1 MMNEND
7 SRPLAGWRIGFIG
20 LGLMGKPMCLNL
32 LNAGAELCLFNR
44 SAAAIDEIKNA
55 QVTVMPDPA
64 AVAAEVDLVILM
76 LADTPAVEQVLFA
89 ERGVAQGVHAN
100 SLIVDMGTTAT
111 LATREFASRLAEKG
125 ARYIDA
131 PVSGGQIGAKEATLS
146 IMAGGDASDI
156 ESVMPVFK
164 AMGRLVTHVGPVSS
178 GQVTK
183 AVNQVIVGLTIGAV
197 SEALA
202 VAKRAGV
209 DLEKAQQALMGGHA
223 SSRILQEHGTRM
235 INKTFEPGGK
245 VVTQA
250 KDMQQAIDLAAQ
262 IGMELPATA
271 LNLTLYKHLIEDGFG
286 GLDHSALYK
295 YYDNES

>member
-1 MMNEND
+1 MTNNND

-32 LNAGAELCLFNR
+32 LSAGAELCVFNR

-55 QVTVMPDPA
+55 QVTVMSDPA

-89 ERGVAQGVHAN
+89 ERGVAQGIHAN

-111 LATREFASRLAEKG
+111 LATREFAHRLAEKA

-146 IMAGGDASDI
+146 IMAGGEAADI
-156 ESVMPVFK
+156 NAVMPVFE

-202 VAKRAGV
+202 VAKKAGV
-209 DLEKAQQALMGGHA
+209 DLKKAQQALMGGHA

-235 INKTFEPGGK
+235 INQTFEPGGK
-245 VVTQA
+245 VMTQA
-250 KDMQQAIDLAAQ
+250 KDMQQALDLAAEL
-262 IGMELPATA
+262 GVELPATA
-271 LNLTLYKHLIEDGFG
+271 LNLTLYKHLIENGLEA
-286 GLDHSALYK
+286 LDHSALYK
-295 YYDNES
+295 YYDQ

>member
-7 SRPLAGWRIGFIG
+7 SRPLAGLRIGFIG

-32 LNAGAELCLFNR
+32 LSAGAELCVFNR
-44 SAAAIDEIKNA
+44 SATAIDEIKTTK
-55 QVTVMPDPA
+55 VTVMADPA

-76 LADTPAVEQVLFA
+76 LADTPAVEQVLFT

-111 LATREFASRLAEKG
+111 LATRDFASRLAEKG

-146 IMAGGDASDI
+146 IMAGGDAVDI
-156 ESVMPVFK
+156 DAVMPVFE

-235 INKTFEPGGK
+235 INQTFEPGGK

-250 KDMQQAIDLAAQ
+250 KDMQQALDLAAELG
-262 IGMELPATA
+262 IELPATA
-271 LNLTLYKHLIEDGFG
+271 LNLTLYKHLIENGLG
-286 GLDHSALYK
+286 ALDHSALYK
-295 YYDNES
+295 YYDQ

>member
-1 MMNEND
+1 MNEND

-32 LNAGAELCLFNR
+32 LNAGAEICVFNR
-44 SAAAIDEIKNA
+44 SATAIDEIKNTK
-55 QVTVMPDPA
+55 VTVMPDPA

-76 LADTPAVEQVLFA
+76 LADTPAVEQVLFT

-111 LATREFASRLAEKG
+111 LATRDFASRLAEKG

-146 IMAGGDASDI
+146 IMAGGDAVDI
-156 ESVMPVFK
+156 DAVMPVFE

-209 DLEKAQQALMGGHA
+209 NLEKAQQALMGGHA

-235 INKTFEPGGK
+235 INQTFEPGGK

-250 KDMQQAIDLAAQ
+250 KDMQQALDLAAELG
-262 IGMELPATA
+262 IELPATA
-271 LNLTLYKHLIEDGFG
+271 LNLTLYKHLIENGLG
-286 GLDHSALYK
+286 ALDHSALYK
-295 YYDNES
+295 YYDQ

>member
-32 LNAGAELCLFNR
+32 LSAGAELWVFNR
-44 SAAAIDEIKNA
+44 SAAVIDEIKNA
-55 QVTVMPDPA
+55 QVTVMSDPA

-76 LADTPAVEQVLFA
+76 LADTPAVEQVLFT
-89 ERGVAQGVHAN
+89 EHGVAQGVHAN
-100 SLIVDMGTTAT
+100 SLIIDMGTTAA
-111 LATREFASRLAEKG
+111 LATRDFASRLAEKG

-146 IMAGGDASDI
+146 IMAGGDAADI
-156 ESVMPVFK
+156 DAVMPVFE

-235 INKTFEPGGK
+235 INQTFEPGDK

-250 KDMQQAIDLAAQ
+250 KDMQQALDLAAELG
-262 IGMELPATA
+262 IELPATA
-271 LNLTLYKHLIEDGFG
+271 LNLTLYKHLIENGLG
-286 GLDHSALYK
+286 ALDHSALYK
-295 YYDNES
+295 YYDQ

>member
-32 LNAGAELCLFNR
+32 LSAGAELCVFNR
-44 SAAAIDEIKNA
+44 SATAIDEIKTTK
-55 QVTVMPDPA
+55 VTVMADPA

-76 LADTPAVEQVLFA
+76 LADTPAVEQVLFT

-111 LATREFASRLAEKG
+111 LATRDFASRLAEKG

-146 IMAGGDASDI
+146 IMAGGDAVDI
-156 ESVMPVFK
+156 DAVMPVFE

-235 INKTFEPGGK
+235 INQTFEPGGK

-250 KDMQQAIDLAAQ
+250 KDMQQALDLAAELG
-262 IGMELPATA
+262 IELPATA
-271 LNLTLYKHLIEDGFG
+271 LNLTLYKHLIQNGLG
-286 GLDHSALYK
+286 ALDHSALYK
-295 YYDNES
+295 YYDQ

>member
-32 LNAGAELCLFNR
+32 LNAGAEICVFNR
-44 SAAAIDEIKNA
+44 SATAIDEIKTTK
-55 QVTVMPDPA
+55 VTVMADPA

-76 LADTPAVEQVLFA
+76 LADTPAVEQVLFT

-111 LATREFASRLAEKG
+111 LATRDFASRLAEKG

-146 IMAGGDASDI
+146 IMAGGDAVDI
-156 ESVMPVFK
+156 DAVMPVFE

-202 VAKRAGV
+202 LAKRAGV
-209 DLEKAQQALMGGHA
+209 DLGKAQQALMGGHA

-235 INKTFEPGGK
+235 INQTFEPGGK

-250 KDMQQAIDLAAQ
+250 KDMQQALDLAAELG
-262 IGMELPATA
+262 IELPATA
-271 LNLTLYKHLIEDGFG
+271 LNLTLYKHLIENGLG
-286 GLDHSALYK
+286 ALDHSALYT
-295 YYDNES
+295 YYDQ

>member
-32 LNAGAELCLFNR
+32 LSAGAELCVFNR
-44 SAAAIDEIKNA
+44 STAASDEIKNA
-55 QVTVMPDPA
+55 QVTVMSDPA

-76 LADTPAVEQVLFA
+76 LADTPAVEQVLFT
-89 ERGVAQGVHAN
+89 ERGVAQGIHAN

-111 LATREFASRLAEKG
+111 LATRKFAHRLAEKG

-146 IMAGGDASDI
+146 IMAGGEVADIDA
-156 ESVMPVFK
+156 VMPVFE

-202 VAKRAGV
+202 VAKKAGV
-209 DLEKAQQALMGGHA
+209 DLKKAQQALMGGHA

-235 INKTFEPGGK
+235 INQTFEPGGK

-250 KDMQQAIDLAAQ
+250 KDMQQALDLAAELG
-262 IGMELPATA
+262 IELPATA
-271 LNLTLYKHLIEDGFG
+271 LNLTLYKHLIENGLG
-286 GLDHSALYK
+286 ALDHSALYK
-295 YYDNES
+295 YYDQ

>member
-32 LNAGAELCLFNR
+32 LNAGAEICVFNR
-44 SAAAIDEIKNA
+44 SATAIDEIKNTK
-55 QVTVMPDPA
+55 VTVMPDPA

-76 LADTPAVEQVLFA
+76 LADTPAVEQVLFT

-111 LATREFASRLAEKG
+111 LATRDFASRLAEKG

-146 IMAGGDASDI
+146 IMAGGDAVDI
-156 ESVMPVFK
+156 DAVMPVFE

-235 INKTFEPGGK
+235 INQTFEPGGK

-250 KDMQQAIDLAAQ
+250 KDMQQALDLAAELG
-262 IGMELPATA
+262 IELPATA
-271 LNLTLYKHLIEDGFG
+271 LNLTLYKHLIENGLG
-286 GLDHSALYK
+286 ALDHSALYK
-295 YYDNES
+295 YYDQ

>member
-1 MMNEND
+1 MTNNND
-7 SRPLAGWRIGFIG
+7 SRSLAGWRIGFIG

-32 LNAGAELCLFNR
+32 LSAGAELCVFNR
-44 SAAAIDEIKNA
+44 SAAAIDEIKNTK
-55 QVTVMPDPA
+55 VTVMPDPA

-100 SLIVDMGTTAT
+100 SLIIDMGTTAT

-131 PVSGGQIGAKEATLS
+131 PVSGGQIGAKGATLS
-146 IMAGGDASDI
+146 IMAGGEVADIDA
-156 ESVMPVFK
+156 VMPVFE

-235 INKTFEPGGK
+235 INQTFEPGGK

-250 KDMQQAIDLAAQ
+250 KDMQQALDLAAELG
-262 IGMELPATA
+262 IELPATA
-271 LNLTLYKHLIEDGFG
+271 LNLTLYKHLIENGLG
-286 GLDHSALYK
+286 ALDHSALYK
-295 YYDNES
+295 YYD

>member
-1 MMNEND
+1 MTNNND

-32 LNAGAELCLFNR
+32 LSAGAELCVFNR
-44 SAAAIDEIKNA
+44 SATAIDEIKTTK
-55 QVTVMPDPA
+55 VTVMADPA

-76 LADTPAVEQVLFA
+76 LADTPAVEQVLFT

-100 SLIVDMGTTAT
+100 SLIIDMGTTAT
-111 LATREFASRLAEKG
+111 LATRDFASRLSEKG

-146 IMAGGDASDI
+146 IMAGGDAADI
-156 ESVMPVFK
+156 DAVMPVFE
-164 AMGRLVTHVGPVSS
+164 AMGRLVTHVGPLSS

-235 INKTFEPGGK
+235 INQTFEPGGK

-250 KDMQQAIDLAAQ
+250 KDMQQALDLAAAL
-262 IGMELPATA
+262 GVELPATA
-271 LNLTLYKHLIEDGFG
+271 LNLSLYKDLIENGLG
-286 GLDHSALYK
+286 ALDHSALYK
-295 YYDNES
+295 YYDQ

>member
-1 MMNEND
+1 MTNNND

-32 LNAGAELCLFNR
+32 LSAGAELCVFNR
-44 SAAAIDEIKNA
+44 SAAGIEEIKNA

-111 LATREFASRLAEKG
+111 LATREFAHRLEEKG

-131 PVSGGQIGAKEATLS
+131 PVSGGQKGAKEATLS
-146 IMAGGDASDI
+146 IMAGGEAADIDA
-156 ESVMPVFK
+156 VMPVFE

-202 VAKRAGV
+202 VAKKAGV
-209 DLEKAQQALMGGHA
+209 DLKKAQQALMGGHA

-235 INKTFEPGGK
+235 INQTYEPGGK
-245 VVTQA
+245 VMTQA
-250 KDMQQAIDLAAQ
+250 KDMQQALDLAAEL
-262 IGMELPATA
+262 GVELPATA
-271 LNLTLYKHLIEDGFG
+271 LNLTLYKHLIENGLG
-286 GLDHSALYK
+286 VLDHSALYK
-295 YYDNES
+295 YYDQ

>member
-1 MMNEND
+1 MTNNND

-32 LNAGAELCLFNR
+32 LNAGAEICVFNR
-44 SAAAIDEIKNA
+44 SATAIDEIKNTK
-55 QVTVMPDPA
+55 VTVMPDPA

-76 LADTPAVEQVLFA
+76 LADTPAVEQVLFTKH
-89 ERGVAQGVHAN
+89 GVAQGVHAN
-100 SLIVDMGTTAT
+100 SLIIDMGTTAT
-111 LATREFASRLAEKG
+111 LATRDFASRLAEKG

-146 IMAGGDASDI
+146 IMAGGDAVDI
-156 ESVMPVFK
+156 DAVMPVFE

-235 INKTFEPGGK
+235 INQTFEPGGK

-250 KDMQQAIDLAAQ
+250 KDMQQALDLAAELG
-262 IGMELPATA
+262 IELPATA
-271 LNLTLYKHLIEDGFG
+271 LNLTLYKHLIQNGLG
-286 GLDHSALYK
+286 ALDHSALYK
-295 YYDNES
+295 YYDQ

>member
-32 LNAGAELCLFNR
+32 LSAGAELCVFNR
-44 SAAAIDEIKNA
+44 SATAIDEIKTTK
-55 QVTVMPDPA
+55 VTVMADPA

-76 LADTPAVEQVLFA
+76 LADTPAVEQVLFT

-111 LATREFASRLAEKG
+111 LATRDFASRLAEKG

-146 IMAGGDASDI
+146 IMAGGDAVDI
-156 ESVMPVFK
+156 DAVMPVFE

-235 INKTFEPGGK
+235 INQTFEPGGK

-250 KDMQQAIDLAAQ
+250 KDMQQALDLAAELG
-262 IGMELPATA
+262 IELPATA
-271 LNLTLYKHLIEDGFG
+271 LNLTLYKHLIENGLG
-286 GLDHSALYK
+286 ALDHSALYK
-295 YYDNES
+295 YYDQ

>member
-32 LNAGAELCLFNR
+32 LSAGAELCVFNR
-44 SAAAIDEIKNA
+44 SATAIDEIKTTK
-55 QVTVMPDPA
+55 VTVMADPA

-76 LADTPAVEQVLFA
+76 LADTPAVEQVLFT

-100 SLIVDMGTTAT
+100 SLIIDMGTTAT
-111 LATREFASRLAEKG
+111 LATRDFASRLAEKG

-146 IMAGGDASDI
+146 IMAGGDAVDI
-156 ESVMPVFK
+156 DAVMPVFE

-235 INKTFEPGGK
+235 INQTFEPGGK

-250 KDMQQAIDLAAQ
+250 KDMQQALDLAAEL
-262 IGMELPATA
+262 GVDLPATA
-271 LNLTLYKHLIEDGFG
+271 LNLTLYKHLIENGLG
-286 GLDHSALYK
+286 ALDHSALYK
-295 YYDNES
+295 YYDQ

>member
-1 MMNEND
+1 MTNNND

-32 LNAGAELCLFNR
+32 LSAGAELCVFNR
-44 SAAAIDEIKNA
+44 SAAAIDEIKNTK
-55 QVTVMPDPA
+55 VTVMPDPA

-100 SLIVDMGTTAT
+100 SLIIDMGTTAT
-111 LATREFASRLAEKG
+111 LATRDFASRLAEKG

-131 PVSGGQIGAKEATLS
+131 PVSGGQIGAKGATLS
-146 IMAGGDASDI
+146 IMAGGEVADIDA
-156 ESVMPVFK
+156 VMPVFE

-235 INKTFEPGGK
+235 INQTFEPGGK

-250 KDMQQAIDLAAQ
+250 KDMQQALDLAAELG
-262 IGMELPATA
+262 IELPATA
-271 LNLTLYKHLIEDGFG
+271 LNLTLYKHLIENGLG
-286 GLDHSALYK
+286 ALDHSALYK
-295 YYDNES
+295 YYD

>member
-32 LNAGAELCLFNR
+32 LSAGADLCVFNR

-55 QVTVMPDPA
+55 QVAVMSDPA

-111 LATREFASRLAEKG
+111 LATRDFAHRLAEKG

-146 IMAGGDASDI
+146 IMAGGEVADIDA
-156 ESVMPVFK
+156 VMPVFE

-202 VAKRAGV
+202 VAKKAGV
-209 DLEKAQQALMGGHA
+209 DLKKAQQALMGGHA

-235 INKTFEPGGK
+235 INQTFEPGGK

-250 KDMQQAIDLAAQ
+250 KDMQQALDLAAAL
-262 IGMELPATA
+262 GVELPATA
-271 LNLTLYKHLIEDGFG
+271 LNLSLYKDLIENGLG
-286 GLDHSALYK
+286 ALDHSALYK
-295 YYDNES
+295 YYDQ

>member
-1 MMNEND
+1 
-7 SRPLAGWRIGFIG
+7 
-20 LGLMGKPMCLNL
+20 MCLNL
-32 LNAGAELCLFNR
+32 LSAGAELCVFNR
-44 SAAAIDEIKNA
+44 SAAGIEEIKNA
-55 QVTVMPDPA
+55 QVTVMSDPA

-111 LATREFASRLAEKG
+111 LATRDFAHRLAEKG

-146 IMAGGDASDI
+146 IMAGGEASDI
-156 ESVMPVFK
+156 DAVMPVFE

-202 VAKRAGV
+202 VAKKAGV

-235 INKTFEPGGK
+235 INQTFEPGGK

-250 KDMQQAIDLAAQ
+250 KDMQQALDLAAEL
-262 IGMELPATA
+262 GVELPATA
-271 LNLTLYKHLIEDGFG
+271 LNLTLYKHLIENGLG
-286 GLDHSALYK
+286 ALDHSALYK
-295 YYDNES
+295 YYD

>member
-32 LNAGAELCLFNR
+32 LSAGAELCVFNR
-44 SAAAIDEIKNA
+44 SATAIDAIKNA
-55 QVTVMPDPA
+55 QVTVMSDPA

-111 LATREFASRLAEKG
+111 LATREFARRLADKG

-146 IMAGGDASDI
+146 IMAGGEAVDIDA
-156 ESVMPVFK
+156 VMPVFE
-164 AMGRLVTHVGPVSS
+164 AIGRLVTHVGPVSS
-178 GQVTK
+178 GQVIK

-235 INKTFEPGGK
+235 INQTFEPGGK

-250 KDMQQAIDLAAQ
+250 KDMQQALDLAAEL
-262 IGMELPATA
+262 GVDLPATA
-271 LNLTLYKHLIEDGFG
+271 LNLTLYKHLIENGLG
-286 GLDHSALYK
+286 ALDHSALYK
-295 YYDNES
+295 YYDQ

>member
-1 MMNEND
+1 V
-7 SRPLAGWRIGFIG
+7 
-20 LGLMGKPMCLNL
+20 
-32 LNAGAELCLFNR
+32 FNR
-44 SAAAIDEIKNA
+44 STAAIDEIKNE
-55 QVTVMPDPA
+55 QVTVMADPA
-64 AVAAEVDLVILM
+64 AVAAEVDLLILM

-89 ERGVAQGVHAN
+89 EHGVAQGIHAN

-111 LATREFASRLAEKG
+111 LATREFAHRLAEKG

-146 IMAGGDASDI
+146 IMAGGEVADIDA
-156 ESVMPVFK
+156 VMPVFE

-202 VAKRAGV
+202 VAKKAGV
-209 DLEKAQQALMGGHA
+209 DLKKAQQALMGGHA

-235 INKTFEPGGK
+235 INQTFEPGGK

-250 KDMQQAIDLAAQ
+250 KDMQQALDLAAAL
-262 IGMELPATA
+262 GVELPATA
-271 LNLTLYKHLIEDGFG
+271 LNLSLYKDLIENGLG
-286 GLDHSALYK
+286 ALDHSALYK
-295 YYDNES
+295 YYDQ

>member
-32 LNAGAELCLFNR
+32 LSAGAELCVFNR
-44 SAAAIDEIKNA
+44 SATAIDEIKNTK
-55 QVTVMPDPA
+55 VTVMADPA

-89 ERGVAQGVHAN
+89 ERGVAQGVNAN

-111 LATREFASRLAEKG
+111 LATREFARRLADKG

-146 IMAGGDASDI
+146 IMAGGEAVDIDA
-156 ESVMPVFK
+156 VMPVFE
-164 AMGRLVTHVGPVSS
+164 AIGRLVTHVGPVSS
-178 GQVTK
+178 GQVIK

-235 INKTFEPGGK
+235 INQTFEPGGK

-250 KDMQQAIDLAAQ
+250 KDMQQALDLAAEL
-262 IGMELPATA
+262 GVDLPATA
-271 LNLTLYKHLIEDGFG
+271 LNLTLYKHLIENGLG
-286 GLDHSALYK
+286 ALDHSALYK
-295 YYDNES
+295 YYDQ

>member
-32 LNAGAELCLFNR
+32 LSAGAELCVFNR
-44 SAAAIDEIKNA
+44 SAAAIEEIKNA
-55 QVTVMPDPA
+55 QVTVMSDPA

-89 ERGVAQGVHAN
+89 ESGVAQGVHPN

-111 LATREFASRLAEKG
+111 LATREFARRLADKG

-146 IMAGGDASDI
+146 IMAGGEAVDIDA
-156 ESVMPVFK
+156 VMPVFE
-164 AMGRLVTHVGPVSS
+164 AIGRLVTHVGPVSS
-178 GQVTK
+178 GQVIK

-235 INKTFEPGGK
+235 INQTFEPGGK

-250 KDMQQAIDLAAQ
+250 KDMQQALDLAAEL
-262 IGMELPATA
+262 GVDLPATA
-271 LNLTLYKHLIEDGFG
+271 LNLTLYKHLIENGLG
-286 GLDHSALYK
+286 ALDHSALYK
-295 YYDNES
+295 YYDQ

>member
-1 MMNEND
+1 MTNNND

-32 LNAGAELCLFNR
+32 LSAGAELCVFNR
-44 SAAAIDEIKNA
+44 SAAAIDEIKNE
-55 QVTVMPDPA
+55 QVTVMTDPA
-64 AVAAEVDLVILM
+64 AVAAEVDLLILM

-89 ERGVAQGVHAN
+89 EHGVAQGIHAN

-111 LATREFASRLAEKG
+111 LATRKFAHRLVEKG

-146 IMAGGDASDI
+146 IMAGGEVADIDA
-156 ESVMPVFK
+156 VMPVFE
-164 AMGRLVTHVGPVSS
+164 AMGRLVTHVGSVSS

-202 VAKRAGV
+202 VAKKAGV
-209 DLEKAQQALMGGHA
+209 DLKKAQQALMGGHA

-235 INKTFEPGGK
+235 INQTFEPGGK

-250 KDMQQAIDLAAQ
+250 KDMQQALDLAAAL
-262 IGMELPATA
+262 GVELPATA
-271 LNLTLYKHLIEDGFG
+271 LNLSLYKDLIENGLG
-286 GLDHSALYK
+286 ALDHSALYK
-295 YYDNES
+295 YYDQ

>member
-1 MMNEND
+1 MNEND

-32 LNAGAELCLFNR
+32 LSAGAELCVFNR
-44 SAAAIDEIKNA
+44 SATAIDEIKTTK
-55 QVTVMPDPA
+55 VTVMADPA

-76 LADTPAVEQVLFA
+76 LADTPAVEQVLFT

-131 PVSGGQIGAKEATLS
+131 PVSGGQIGAKGATLS
-146 IMAGGDASDI
+146 IMAGGDAADI
-156 ESVMPVFK
+156 DAVMPVFE

-202 VAKRAGV
+202 LAKRAGV

-235 INKTFEPGGK
+235 INQTFEPGGK

-250 KDMQQAIDLAAQ
+250 KDMQQALDLAAELG
-262 IGMELPATA
+262 IELPATA
-271 LNLTLYKHLIEDGFG
+271 LNLTLYKHVIENGLG
-286 GLDHSALYK
+286 SLDHSALYT
-295 YYDNES
+295 YYDQ

>member
-1 MMNEND
+1 MNEND

-32 LNAGAELCLFNR
+32 LSAGAELCVFNR
-44 SAAAIDEIKNA
+44 SATAIDEIKTTK
-55 QVTVMPDPA
+55 VTVMADPA

-76 LADTPAVEQVLFA
+76 LADTPAVEQVLFT

-111 LATREFASRLAEKG
+111 LATRDFASRLAEKG

-146 IMAGGDASDI
+146 IMAGGDAADI
-156 ESVMPVFK
+156 DAVMPVFE

-235 INKTFEPGGK
+235 INQTFEPGGK

-250 KDMQQAIDLAAQ
+250 KDMQQALDLAAELG
-262 IGMELPATA
+262 IELPATS
-271 LNLTLYKHLIEDGFG
+271 LNLMLYKHLIENGLG
-286 GLDHSALYK
+286 ALDHSALYT
-295 YYDNES
+295 YYDQ

>member
-1 MMNEND
+1 MTNNND

-32 LNAGAELCLFNR
+32 LGAGAELCVFNR
-44 SAAAIDEIKNA
+44 SAAAIDEIKNT
-55 QVTVMPDPA
+55 QVTVMPDSA

-111 LATREFASRLAEKG
+111 LATREFAHRLEDKG

-146 IMAGGDASDI
+146 IMAGGEAADIDA
-156 ESVMPVFK
+156 VMPVFE

-202 VAKRAGV
+202 VAKKAGV
-209 DLEKAQQALMGGHA
+209 DLKKAQQALMGGHA

-235 INKTFEPGGK
+235 INQTFEPGGK
-245 VVTQA
+245 VMTQA
-250 KDMQQAIDLAAQ
+250 KDMQQALDLAAEL
-262 IGMELPATA
+262 GVELPATA
-271 LNLTLYKHLIEDGFG
+271 LNLTLYKHLIENGLG
-286 GLDHSALYK
+286 ALDHSALYK
-295 YYDNES
+295 YYDQ

>member
-1 MMNEND
+1 MTNNND

-32 LNAGAELCLFNR
+32 LSAGAELYVFNR
-44 SAAAIDEIKNA
+44 SAAAIDDIKNT
-55 QVTVMPDPA
+55 QVTVMSDPA

-89 ERGVAQGVHAN
+89 ENGVALGVHAN

-111 LATREFASRLAEKG
+111 LATREFAHRLAELG

-146 IMAGGDASDI
+146 IMAGGAVADIDA
-156 ESVMPVFK
+156 VMPVFE

-202 VAKRAGV
+202 VAKKAGV

-235 INKTFEPGGK
+235 INKTFEPGAK

-250 KDMQQAIDLAAQ
+250 KDMQQALDLAAEL
-262 IGMELPATA
+262 GVELPSTA
-271 LNLTLYKHLIEDGFG
+271 LNLTLYKHLIENGLG
-286 GLDHSALYK
+286 ALDHSALYK
-295 YYDNES
+295 YYDQ

>member
-1 MMNEND
+1 M
-7 SRPLAGWRIGFIG
+7 S
-20 LGLMGKPMCLNL
+20 
-32 LNAGAELCLFNR
+32 
-44 SAAAIDEIKNA
+44 
-55 QVTVMPDPA
+55 DPA

-111 LATREFASRLAEKG
+111 LATRDFAHRLAEKG

-146 IMAGGDASDI
+146 IMAGGEAVDIDA
-156 ESVMPVFK
+156 VMRVFE

-202 VAKRAGV
+202 VAKKAGV

-235 INKTFEPGGK
+235 INQTFEPGGK

-250 KDMQQAIDLAAQ
+250 KDMQQALDLAAEL
-262 IGMELPATA
+262 GVELPATA
-271 LNLTLYKHLIEDGFG
+271 LNLTLYKHLIENGLG
-286 GLDHSALYK
+286 ALDHSALYK
-295 YYDNES
+295 YYDQ

>member
-1 MMNEND
+1 
-7 SRPLAGWRIGFIG
+7 
-20 LGLMGKPMCLNL
+20 
-32 LNAGAELCLFNR
+32 
-44 SAAAIDEIKNA
+44 
-55 QVTVMPDPA
+55 
-64 AVAAEVDLVILM
+64 VILM

-89 ERGVAQGVHAN
+89 EHGVVQGIHAN

-111 LATREFASRLAEKG
+111 LATRDFAHRLAEKG
-125 ARYIDA
+125 VRFIDA

-146 IMAGGDASDI
+146 IMAGGEAADIDAA
-156 ESVMPVFK
+156 MPVFE

-202 VAKRAGV
+202 VAKKAGV
-209 DLEKAQQALMGGHA
+209 DLKKAQQALMGGHA

-235 INKTFEPGGK
+235 INQTFEPGGK

-250 KDMQQAIDLAAQ
+250 KDMQQALDLAAEL
-262 IGMELPATA
+262 GVELPATA
-271 LNLTLYKHLIEDGFG
+271 LNLTLYKHLIENGLG
-286 GLDHSALYK
+286 ALDHSALYK
-295 YYDNES
+295 YYDQ

>member
-1 MMNEND
+1 MTNNND

-32 LNAGAELCLFNR
+32 LSAGAELCVFNR
-44 SAAAIDEIKNA
+44 SAGAIDEIKNA

-76 LADTPAVEQVLFA
+76 LADTPAVEQVFFA
-89 ERGVAQGVHAN
+89 ERGVSQGVHAN

-111 LATREFASRLAEKG
+111 LATREFARRLAEKG

-146 IMAGGDASDI
+146 IMAGGETADI
-156 ESVMPVFK
+156 DGVMPVFEV
-164 AMGRLVTHVGPVSS
+164 MGRLVTHVGPVSS

-183 AVNQVIVGLTIGAV
+183 AVNQMIVGLTIGAV
-197 SEALA
+197 SEALT

-209 DLEKAQQALMGGHA
+209 DLKKAQQALMGGHA
-223 SSRILQEHGTRM
+223 SSRILKEHGTRM
-235 INKTFEPGGK
+235 INQTFEPGGK

-250 KDMQQAIDLAAQ
+250 KDMQQALDLAAEL
-262 IGMELPATA
+262 GVELPATA
-271 LNLTLYKHLIEDGFG
+271 LNLTLYKHLIENGLG
-286 GLDHSALYK
+286 TLDHSALYK
-295 YYDNES
+295 YYDQ

>member
-1 MMNEND
+1 MTNNND

-32 LNAGAELCLFNR
+32 LSAGAELCVFNR
-44 SAAAIDEIKNA
+44 SAAAIDEIKNT

-111 LATREFASRLAEKG
+111 LATREFAHRLEEKG

-131 PVSGGQIGAKEATLS
+131 PVSGGQKGAKEATLS
-146 IMAGGDASDI
+146 IMAGGEAADIDA
-156 ESVMPVFK
+156 VMPVFE

-183 AVNQVIVGLTIGAV
+183 TVNQVIVGLTIGAV

-202 VAKRAGV
+202 VAKKAGV
-209 DLEKAQQALMGGHA
+209 DLKKAQQALMGGHA

-235 INKTFEPGGK
+235 INQTFEPGGK
-245 VVTQA
+245 VMTQA
-250 KDMQQAIDLAAQ
+250 KDMQQALDLAAEL
-262 IGMELPATA
+262 GVELPATA
-271 LNLTLYKHLIEDGFG
+271 LNLTLYKHLIENGLG
-286 GLDHSALYK
+286 ALDHSALYK
-295 YYDNES
+295 YYDQ

>member
-32 LNAGAELCLFNR
+32 LNAGAEICVFNR
-44 SAAAIDEIKNA
+44 SATAIDEIKTTK
-55 QVTVMPDPA
+55 VTVMADPA

-76 LADTPAVEQVLFA
+76 LADTPAVEQVLFT

-111 LATREFASRLAEKG
+111 LATRDFASRLAEKG

-146 IMAGGDASDI
+146 IMAGGDAVDI
-156 ESVMPVFK
+156 DAVMPVFE

-235 INKTFEPGGK
+235 INQTFEPGGK

-250 KDMQQAIDLAAQ
+250 KDMQQALDLAAELG
-262 IGMELPATA
+262 IELPATA
-271 LNLTLYKHLIEDGFG
+271 LNLTLYKHLIENGLG
-286 GLDHSALYK
+286 ALDHSALYT
-295 YYDNES
+295 YYDQ

>member
-1 MMNEND
+1 MTNNND

-32 LNAGAELCLFNR
+32 LNAGAEICVFNR
-44 SAAAIDEIKNA
+44 SATAIDEIKNTK
-55 QVTVMPDPA
+55 VTVMPDPA

-76 LADTPAVEQVLFA
+76 LADTPAVEQVLFT

-111 LATREFASRLAEKG
+111 LATRDFASRLAEKG

-146 IMAGGDASDI
+146 IMAGGDAADI
-156 ESVMPVFK
+156 DAVMPVFE

-235 INKTFEPGGK
+235 INQTFEPGGK

-250 KDMQQAIDLAAQ
+250 KDMQQALDLAAELG
-262 IGMELPATA
+262 IELPATA
-271 LNLTLYKHLIEDGFG
+271 LNLTLYKHLIENGLG
-286 GLDHSALYK
+286 ALDHSALYK
-295 YYDNES
+295 YYDQ

>member
-32 LNAGAELCLFNR
+32 LSAGAELCVFNR
-44 SAAAIDEIKNA
+44 SATAIDEIKNTK
-55 QVTVMPDPA
+55 VTVMPDPA

-76 LADTPAVEQVLFA
+76 LADTPAVEQVLFT

-111 LATREFASRLAEKG
+111 LATRDFASRLAEKG

-146 IMAGGDASDI
+146 IMAGGDAVDI
-156 ESVMPVFK
+156 DAVMPVFE

-235 INKTFEPGGK
+235 INQTFEPGGK

-250 KDMQQAIDLAAQ
+250 KDMQQALDLAAELG
-262 IGMELPATA
+262 IELPATA
-271 LNLTLYKHLIEDGFG
+271 LNLTLYKHLIENGLG
-286 GLDHSALYK
+286 ALDHSALYK
-295 YYDNES
+295 YYDQ

>member
-1 MMNEND
+1 MTNNND

-32 LNAGAELCLFNR
+32 ISAGAELCVFNR
-44 SAAAIDEIKNA
+44 SAAAIDEIKNTK
-55 QVTVMPDPA
+55 VTVMPDPA
-64 AVAAEVDLVILM
+64 SVATEVDLVILM
-76 LADTPAVEQVLFA
+76 LADTPAVEQVLFT

-100 SLIVDMGTTAT
+100 SLIIDMGTTAT
-111 LATREFASRLAEKG
+111 LATRDFASRLAEKG

-131 PVSGGQIGAKEATLS
+131 PVSGGQIGAKGATLS
-146 IMAGGDASDI
+146 IMAGGDAADI
-156 ESVMPVFK
+156 DAVMPVFE

-235 INKTFEPGGK
+235 INQTFEPGGK

-250 KDMQQAIDLAAQ
+250 KDMQQALDLAAELG
-262 IGMELPATA
+262 IELPATA
-271 LNLTLYKHLIEDGFG
+271 LNLTLYKHLIENGLG
-286 GLDHSALYK
+286 ALDHSALYK
-295 YYDNES
+295 YYDQ

>member
-1 MMNEND
+1 
-7 SRPLAGWRIGFIG
+7 
-20 LGLMGKPMCLNL
+20 MCLNL
-32 LNAGAELCLFNR
+32 LSAGAELCVFNR
-44 SAAAIDEIKNA
+44 SSAAIDEIKNA
-55 QVTVMPDPA
+55 QVTVMSDPA

-111 LATREFASRLAEKG
+111 LATREFARRLADKG

-146 IMAGGDASDI
+146 IMAGGEAVDIDA
-156 ESVMPVFK
+156 VMPVFE
-164 AMGRLVTHVGPVSS
+164 AIGRLVTHVGPVSS
-178 GQVTK
+178 GQVIK

-235 INKTFEPGGK
+235 INQTFEPGGK

-250 KDMQQAIDLAAQ
+250 KDMQQALDLAAEL
-262 IGMELPATA
+262 GVELPATA
-271 LNLTLYKHLIEDGFG
+271 LNLTLYKHLIEN
-286 GLDHSALYK
+286 GLGA
-295 YYDNES
+295 

>member
-1 MMNEND
+1 
-7 SRPLAGWRIGFIG
+7 
-20 LGLMGKPMCLNL
+20 MGKPMCLNL
-32 LNAGAELCLFNR
+32 LSAGAELCVFNR
-44 SAAAIDEIKNA
+44 SAAAIDEIKNE
-55 QVTVMPDPA
+55 QVTVMADPA

-76 LADTPAVEQVLFA
+76 LADTPAVEQVLFT
-89 ERGVAQGVHAN
+89 ERGVAQGIHAN

-111 LATREFASRLAEKG
+111 LATRKFAHRLAEKG

-146 IMAGGDASDI
+146 IMAGGEVADIDA
-156 ESVMPVFK
+156 VMPVFE

-202 VAKRAGV
+202 VAKKAGV
-209 DLEKAQQALMGGHA
+209 DLKKAQQALMGGHA

-235 INKTFEPGGK
+235 INQTFEPGGK

-250 KDMQQAIDLAAQ
+250 KDMQQALDLAAAL
-262 IGMELPATA
+262 GVELPATA
-271 LNLTLYKHLIEDGFG
+271 LNLSLYKDLIENGLG
-286 GLDHSALYK
+286 ALDHSALYK
-295 YYDNES
+295 YYDQ